1 MRVRSKQKEKTHQAI
16 MNTTKHLIEKNGFVS
31 VSTKMISSEANV
43 AQGSIFLHFRTKN
56 ALFDQ
61 IVIGVLTSIK
71 SDILLIHKKVT
82 SLEGYIRLFLET
94 LNHEENMLARIYQNL
109 SELDEN
115 IQLEVSQFEVAIKD
129 VFFDVLESRKESV
142 NIVNS
147 FVAIDAFY
155 AQMKEYLLNKDTFSQ
170 QNAVLEKKTGRLLK
184 LSKLLF

>member
-1 MRVRSKQKEKTHQAI
+1 
-16 MNTTKHLIEKNGFVS
+16 
-31 VSTKMISSEANV
+31 
-43 AQGSIFLHFRTKN
+43 
-56 ALFDQ
+56 
-61 IVIGVLTSIK
+61 
-71 SDILLIHKKVT
+71 VT

-155 AQMKEYLLNKDTFSQ
+155 AQMKEYLLNKDTFRQ